1 MVTRMTKAQWQAR
14 GEAYEEAA
22 QHLLM
27 SWTDDAIE
35 WSQGEIVSKRLMI
48 EAKVCFERALGCVP
62 GRRSEP

>member
-48 EAKVCFERALGCVP
+48 EAKVCFERAL
-62 GRRSEP
+62 